1 MKYPRHKLSAYEVH
15 MLHVGDISATQL
27 AADHGMHNPARFKK
41 YSGYIR
47 YHRYMKHR
55 GTGLKQRG

>member
-1 MKYPRHKLSAYEVH
+1 MKYPRHKLSAYEVN
-15 MLHVGDISATQL
+15 MLHAYMVGDISATQL
-27 AADHGMHNPARFKK
+27 AAASPARFKK